1 MKLLNFAIASIVDA
15 NTGNGINRQFVSQ
28 FGSNKTDF
36 AQHGRDIRANSILAL
51 IGKIKASVTQYIE
64 NSKAT
69 AQARRSSKEVLQ
81 MSEHMMK
88 DVGLTYNDL
97 NDLRLGLISLNT
109 LNQRRDQNRNEQ
121 DAGLGR
127 LSLQQVSV
135 GKNDLESS
143 NEEAYELAKCA

>member
-1 MKLLNFAIASIVDA
+1 MKLLNLAIASIVDA
-15 NTGNGINRQFVSQ
+15 NTGNGINQQFVNQ
-28 FGSNKTDF
+28 FGSNKTDY
-36 AQHGRDIRANSILAL
+36 AQHGREIRANSMLAL

-88 DVGLTYNDL
+88 DVGLTYNDV

-121 DAGLGR
+121 EAGLG
-127 LSLQQVSV
+127 
-135 GKNDLESS
+135 
-143 NEEAYELAKCA
+143 

>member
-15 NTGNGINRQFVSQ
+15 NTGNSINRQFVSQ
-28 FGSNKTDF
+28 FGSNKIDY

-69 AQARRSSKEVLQ
+69 AQAHRSSEEVLQ

-88 DVGLTYNDL
+88 DVGLTYNDVT
-97 NDLRLGLISLNT
+97 DLRLGLISLNT

-127 LSLQQVSV
+127 LSLQQLSV
-135 GKNDLESS
+135 GKNDHESA
-143 NEEAYELAKCA
+143 NQEVFEMKKCA

>member
-28 FGSNKTDF
+28 FGSNKTDYV
-36 AQHGRDIRANSILAL
+36 QHGLDIRAKSILAL